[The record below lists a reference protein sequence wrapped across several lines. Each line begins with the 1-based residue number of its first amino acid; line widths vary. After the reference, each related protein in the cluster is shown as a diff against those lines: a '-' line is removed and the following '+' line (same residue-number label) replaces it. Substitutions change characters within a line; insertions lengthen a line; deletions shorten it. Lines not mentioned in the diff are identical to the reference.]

1 MVSEDPKAAKIFKDC
16 FLSMNT
22 NSKLK
27 YIPNVLSLVRL
38 ALVPVFVY
46 LFFAHYEKQI
56 HLPLLVFAFAG
67 LTDVVDGYLARRN
80 NWITNFGK
88 FLDPLA
94 DKALQCS
101 VLVCFM
107 IKKIVPWW
115 LAGMFVA
122 KELFMMCGA
131 LIVLKKIKV
140 TVKSH
145 WYGKFT
151 AGVFYAIALLV
162 FIFKILGIDINGT
175 AALLLFVTALLLAF
189 FSMVM
194 YILDTLRINAELREK
209 EKGNKT

>member
-1 MVSEDPKAAKIFKDC
+1 
-16 FLSMNT
+16 MNIKT
-22 NSKLK
+22 KLK
-27 YIPNVLSLVRL
+27 YIPNILSAIRL
-38 ALVPVFVY
+38 MLVPVFVY
-46 LFFAHYEKQI
+46 LFFAYYEKQLY
-56 HLPLLVFAFAG
+56 LPLIVFAFAG
-67 LTDVVDGYLARRN
+67 MTDVIDGYLARRN
-80 NWITNFGK
+80 NWITNLGK

-94 DKALQCS
+94 DKLLQCS

-115 LAGMFVA
+115 LAGMFIL

-151 AGVFYAIALLV
+151 TGVFYAIAFLV
-162 FIFKILGIDINGT
+162 FIFKMCKIDINGT
-175 AALLLFVTALLLAF
+175 AALVLFVSALILAF

-194 YILDTLRINAELREK
+194 YILDTLRINAELQKK
-209 EKGNKT
+209 EKKL